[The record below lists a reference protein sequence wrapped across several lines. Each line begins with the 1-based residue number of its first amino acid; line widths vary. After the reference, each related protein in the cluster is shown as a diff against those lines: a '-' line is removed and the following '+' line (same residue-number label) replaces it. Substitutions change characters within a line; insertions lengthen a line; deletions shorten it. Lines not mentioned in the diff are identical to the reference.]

1 MKGSLVII
9 KLGRDNEAAVNTLI
23 KLTWLFNYLKLRL
36 REAVEKVHLTCSE
49 KENEILSFDIDQCL
63 FEENFS
69 WLRSPQ
75 ESRLPSSKLINL
87 ISSLVSETDQNWG
100 QCPGPEIKTE
110 KTMLNEKLIGQN
122 YFSASSWWATA
133 SQQEPVSQVRSENF
147 FNSPH
152 WGNSMYFNEKPTGSA
167 VGVILYFIRNEF

>member
-9 KLGRDNEAAVNTLI
+9 NLGRDNEGAVNTLI

-36 REAVEKVHLTCSE
+36 RLLWRKFTSHALRKKMKYFLQTSINV
-49 KENEILSFDIDQCL
+49 CL
-63 FEENFS
+63 NFS

-75 ESRLPSSKLINL
+75 ESRLASSKLINL